1 MYFSLFWLLF
11 SASHSLANIFEIIL
25 TIIRRWY
32 IVLLTTIIFLIIV
45 HYNTLV
51 HPYLLADNRH
61 YIFYIWNRF
70 YGKYY
75 WARYAIVPLYVY
87 ALTSIDHSLTNKSA
101 GFKTMLT
108 ICLVAACAFQKLL
121 ELRYFIIPYLLIRLN
136 ANEIKW
142 RYLLIELFIY
152 TLINFGT
159 FFIFFSY
166 EIKWN
171 DYNDVQRFMW

>member
-1 MYFSLFWLLF
+1 MYFSLFWFVF
-11 SASHSLANIFEIIL
+11 SVSHALSNIYETFS

-32 IVLLTTIIFLIIV
+32 IVLLTTGIFLIIV

-70 YGKYY
+70 YGKYF

-87 ALTSIDHSLTNKSA
+87 ALTSINHYLMYKSA

-108 ICLVAACAFQKLL
+108 ICIIAGCAFQKLL

-136 ANEIKW
+136 GNELKW
-142 RYLLIELFIY
+142 RYLFIEFIVY
-152 TLINFGT
+152 MLINFGT
-159 FFIFFSY
+159 FYIFFNY
-166 EIKWN
+166 EIKWM
-171 DYNDVQRFMW
+171 DYDVMQRFMW